1 MDWRTRIEAVI
12 KKFYN
17 TKNWETLRNSVLR
30 EAGYMDQLELRAGRR
45 VPAETV
51 HHIFPREQYPEYE
64 LKRWNVIAIS
74 KQTHEALHNRIG
86 GNLSPLGIELMLET
100 AEKNNIPL
108 SKLILVIG
116 LPGTGKTTWVKQ
128 HLKGGLA
135 YDLDFISAAFRLT
148 EPHKE
153 RNEPARKMANNM
165 MRSFAQNAKRYAGTV
180 FVIRTAPEIEEFCSI
195 NPDIVVIMNKEY
207 AISNRKDYIKL
218 PQALEKEYLTN
229 IGEIRE
235 YCRANDIE
243 VLEK

>member
-1 MDWRTRIEAVI
+1 
-12 KKFYN
+12 
-17 TKNWETLRNSVLR
+17 
-30 EAGYMDQLELRAGRR
+30 
-45 VPAETV
+45 
-51 HHIFPREQYPEYE
+51 
-64 LKRWNVIAIS
+64 
-74 KQTHEALHNRIG
+74 
-86 GNLSPLGIELMLET
+86 MLET